1 MNVKEMRRR
10 ARLGAARALPGLIR
24 LVPEPVGRGLCVWIG
39 RAGHAL
45 VARDRILARAN
56 LARVYPEW
64 SEDRVKREA
73 RRVFEEIGRNA
84 FDFLR
89 YPGLSGTAR
98 DRLVCLEGREH
109 LEAARRAGKGAI
121 LVSAHLGCWEVLA
134 AELGRQGYPFKA
146 MARPLRE
153 PRLDQALLRHR
164 RSMGVEVLSS
174 EGLPI
179 AALRHLRRGG
189 FLGVLADQRVK
200 RGGVTVEFLGQRTR
214 MTDGPARLA
223 LASGAP
229 LVPLAIRRL
238 PDHTHRITVSP
249 PLPTESAGRDA
260 VRLTQDIARALEG
273 RIRTAPEQWIWIH
286 PRWEDAAAPAAAEGA
301 PCVSR

>member
-1 MNVKEMRRR
+1 MKVKEFRRR
-10 ARLGAARALPGLIR
+10 LRLGATSALPR
-24 LVPEPVGRGLCVWIG
+24 LFRVLPEPLGRGFSVWIG

-45 VARDRILARAN
+45 VARDRRLARAN

-64 SEDRVKREA
+64 GEDRVRREA

-84 FDFLR
+84 YDFLR
-89 YPGLSGTAR
+89 YPALGRTAR

-109 LEAARRAGKGAI
+109 LEAARDAGRGAI
-121 LVSAHLGCWEVLA
+121 LVTAHLGCWEVLA
-134 AELGRQGYPFKA
+134 AELARRGYPLKA
-146 MARPLRE
+146 LARPLRE
-153 PRLDQALLRHR
+153 RRLDEALVGHR
-164 RSMGVEVLSS
+164 KRMGVETISS

-189 FLGVLADQRVK
+189 FLGVLVDQRTK

-229 LVPLAIRRL
+229 LIPLGIRRL
-238 PDHTHRITVSP
+238 SDHTHRITVSP
-249 PLPTESAGRDA
+249 ALDDGLRSRDA
-260 VRLTQDIARALEG
+260 EGVTQDIAHALEG
-273 RIRTAPEQWIWIH
+273 HIRGAPEQWMWIH
-286 PRWEDAAAPAAAEGA
+286 PRWDVARQAGEGA
-301 PCVSR
+301 ECASR